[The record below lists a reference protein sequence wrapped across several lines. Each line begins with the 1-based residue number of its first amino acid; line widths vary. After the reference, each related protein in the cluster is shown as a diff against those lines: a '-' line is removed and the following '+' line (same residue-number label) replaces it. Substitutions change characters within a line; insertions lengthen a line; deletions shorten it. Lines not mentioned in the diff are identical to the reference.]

1 MKQYFRNSVRDIR
14 TLLAVEIESHNNIIV
29 AEMQIK
35 LKINQKN

>member
-1 MKQYFRNSVRDIR
+1 MKQYFRNSIRDVR
-14 TLLAVEIESHNNIIV
+14 TLLAVDIESNNNIIL